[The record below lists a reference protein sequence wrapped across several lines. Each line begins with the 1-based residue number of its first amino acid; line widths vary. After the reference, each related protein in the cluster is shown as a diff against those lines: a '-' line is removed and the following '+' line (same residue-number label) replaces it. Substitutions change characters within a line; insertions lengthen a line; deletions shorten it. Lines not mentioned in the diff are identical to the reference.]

1 MWRIIVSFFHVP
13 LHVATHI
20 TCFSLPSTRPFFPT
34 HRYDVNAI
42 RQLLPQYM
50 NDAGYTSHMIGKWHL
65 GGHTDAHL
73 PHRRGFETHLGY
85 TFGAE
90 TYWTHQVRRDRD
102 GKLSRNTRCVDRLLF
117 SVPAEESISPRLL
130 SMQNDVLTL
139 VHLFCWLF
147 SGRYSDQQARC
158 FCQFETDVAHA
169 ES

>member
-20 TCFSLPSTRPFFPT
+20 TCFSLPSTRPLFPT

-117 SVPAEESISPRLL
+117 FCTCRGINQPK
-130 SMQNDVLTL
+130 TL
-139 VHLFCWLF
+139 VHAKRCAHSGTPLLLAVFQPLFGSTGPVFLPVRD
-147 SGRYSDQQARC
+147 GRSPC
-158 FCQFETDVAHA
+158 
-169 ES
+169 